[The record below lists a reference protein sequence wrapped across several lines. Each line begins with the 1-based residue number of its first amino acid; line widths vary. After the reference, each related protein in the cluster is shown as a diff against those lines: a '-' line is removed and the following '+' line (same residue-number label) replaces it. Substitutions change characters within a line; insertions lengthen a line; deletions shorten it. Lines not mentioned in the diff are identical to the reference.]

1 MKFIQ
6 KNDGSCDIIFSNEEV
21 EVLNK
26 YKKLQLSKESTKHFI
41 NNLSRVIFALNE
53 NLDEKTKNLM
63 SYDSTVEADKLEDPE

>member
-6 KNDGSCDIIFSNEEV
+6 KKDGSCDIVFSNEEI

-41 NNLSRVIFALNE
+41 NNLSNVIFALNK

-63 SYDSTVEADKLEDPE
+63 SHDSTVETGKLEDPE

>member
-6 KNDGSCDIIFSNEEV
+6 KKEGSCDIVFSNEEI

-41 NNLSRVIFALNE
+41 NNLSNILFILNE

-63 SYDSTVEADKLEDPE
+63 SYDSTVETRKLEDSE

>member
-6 KNDGSCDIIFSNEEV
+6 KKDGSCDIVFSNEEIG
-21 EVLNK
+21 VLNK

-41 NNLSRVIFALNE
+41 NNLSNIIFALNE

-63 SYDSTVEADKLEDPE
+63 SYDSTVETDKLE